1 MTKQDIIA
9 ALRGFISQRSGVS
22 AHDYFFDWSDAS
34 GVAAFRA
41 DYRKI
46 LRHGK
51 QARELLN
58 LVAFHDSITADDI
71 LLRATA
77 GRLEITEKDGRVS
90 VFYCAGQYFAV
101 EYRAAV
107 CAFLADI
114 LWRRMSADLAEGGME
129 VTGDAIRKHA
139 RTLFG
144 RAIASAWF
152 N

>member
-9 ALRGFISQRSGVS
+9 ALRGFISQRSGIEFANYGERES
-22 AHDYFFDWSDAS
+22 FMHDY
-34 GVAAFRA
+34 R
-41 DYRKI
+41 RI

-51 QARELLN
+51 HARELLRI
-58 LVAFHDSITADDI
+58 VESRESITAADI

-77 GRLEITEKDGRVS
+77 GRLEITEKDGRVTVS
-90 VFYCAGQYFAV
+90 YCAGQYFAG

-107 CAFLADI
+107 CAFLADV
-114 LWRRMSADLAEGGME
+114 LWRRMSADLAESGKE
-129 VTGDAIRKHA
+129 VTGDAIRKRA

-144 RAIASAWF
+144 RAIANAWF

>member
-9 ALRGFISQRSGVS
+9 ALRGFISQRSGIEFANYGERES
-22 AHDYFFDWSDAS
+22 FMHDY
-34 GVAAFRA
+34 R
-41 DYRKI
+41 RI

-51 QARELLN
+51 HARELLRIIESCE
-58 LVAFHDSITADDI
+58 SITADDI

-77 GRLEITEKDGRVS
+77 GRLEITEKDGRVR
-90 VFYCAGQYFAV
+90 VDYCAGQYYCV

-107 CAFLADI
+107 CAFLAGI
-114 LWRRMSADLAEGGME
+114 LWRRIHADLAEGGKS
-129 VTGDAIRKHA
+129 VDGDAIRKRA

-144 RAIASAWF
+144 RAIANAWF